1 MIKIGN
7 ITIEIRR
14 NSLFCFLLS
23 TIHVSDT
30 GFLFTLSDTNS
41 GDELS
46 TGNLTQ
52 TGDSFIENNTIDMIL
67 FMLCVMHSVVKLHR
81 AKLSQCYI

>member
-14 NSLFCFLLS
+14 YSLFCLLLS
-23 TIHVSDT
+23 TIHVSDI
-30 GFLFTLSDTNS
+30 GFLFILSKTNS

-46 TGNLTQ
+46 TSNLTQ
-52 TGDSFIENNTIDMIL
+52 TGDSFIENNTIDLIL
-67 FMLCVMHSVVKLHR
+67 FMLGVMHSVVKLHR
-81 AKLSQCYI
+81 TKLSQCCR